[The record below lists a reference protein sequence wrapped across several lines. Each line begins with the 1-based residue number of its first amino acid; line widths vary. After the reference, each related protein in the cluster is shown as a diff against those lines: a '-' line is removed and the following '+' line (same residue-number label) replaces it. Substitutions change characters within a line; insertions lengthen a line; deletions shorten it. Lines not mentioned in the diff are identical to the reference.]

1 MVFQFFKGGE
11 STIDVVEATLVQMVL
26 DGRDVY
32 DTAMEALF
40 GGGKSKETK
49 RELKSTDRGINTA
62 QQDVRRDLM
71 LHASVNDT
79 VDLPLVLAYMST
91 VKDAERIGDYSK
103 NFYDLVKYGAD
114 FEDAPDH
121 ELLADYRDRVSKLLV
136 RCGRNVQ
143 RTGRGT
149 CQGPHRQSRRF
160 PRRIRPPREG
170 CLAVDRSGIDAVA
183 RALYFRFLKRI
194 TAHVMNFLT
203 SLVLPVDR
211 LDYYDESKDDQ
222 ASSQPRENP
231 RAAGPVLAETTVSK
245 MSGVSPGSWLWL
257 SALATVSSTQTASAT
272 CASSSCRFRGA
283 EARRGPHRDGPV
295 AGRRRARSPS
305 SGHSTTP

>member
-32 DTAMEALF
+32 ETAMDALF

-49 RELKSTDRGINTA
+49 RELKTTDRGINTA
-62 QQDVRRDLM
+62 QRDVRRDLM
-71 LHASVNDT
+71 IHASVSDT

-114 FEDAPDH
+114 FEHAPDRDF
-121 ELLADYRDRVSKLLV
+121 LAAYRDRVSTLLADAADTFRERNEDRARELIAKADGFLDEYDEQIKLQY
-136 RCGRNVQ
+136 RSD
-143 RTGRGT
+143 GT
-149 CQGPHRQSRRF
+149 
-160 PRRIRPPREG
+160 
-170 CLAVDRSGIDAVA
+170 AADAVS

-211 LDYYDESKDDQ
+211 LDYYDETKDD
-222 ASSQPRENP
+222 RE
-231 RAAGPVLAETTVSK
+231 
-245 MSGVSPGSWLWL
+245 
-257 SALATVSSTQTASAT
+257 
-272 CASSSCRFRGA
+272 
-283 EARRGPHRDGPV
+283 
-295 AGRRRARSPS
+295 
-305 SGHSTTP
+305 